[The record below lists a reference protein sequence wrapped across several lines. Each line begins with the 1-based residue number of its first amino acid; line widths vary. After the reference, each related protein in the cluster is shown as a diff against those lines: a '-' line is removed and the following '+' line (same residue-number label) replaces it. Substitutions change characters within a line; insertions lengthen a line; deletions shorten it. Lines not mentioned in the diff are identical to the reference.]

1 MEQSSNRVGE
11 ERAKNGGERGSK
23 GARGKQRQGEVT
35 A

>member
-1 MEQSSNRVGE
+1 MEQSRNRVGE

-23 GARGKQRQGEVT
+23 GVRSKQRHDEVT